1 MTEHKLRRFLA
12 PDLALALAMFTALY
26 CVLAFNAPQSLF
38 RDADSGWHIV
48 TGERILNEH
57 RLPQSDPYSF
67 TRAGQPWFAWEWASD
82 CAMALAYR
90 KAGLPGVVWLF
101 VLVIAAVTWLWFR
114 LSWAVGG
121 NFLFAAAFAAPMLST
136 ANLHWYARPH
146 LFGWVLLLAA
156 IWYFEKAPPR
166 FRARDAAVMI
176 GAGALWANM
185 HASFPLLPLM
195 ALIYAVAHFARPLIW
210 RLETAIEIS
219 KGRWFLWAALL
230 SGAATLLN
238 PYGWNLH
245 GHVVQYLVNGELLDR
260 IGEFQS
266 FNFHA
271 AGSAQIMI
279 ALGIAGVGGVL
290 ALAERKL
297 AHFLLTILFLAAALR
312 SARAL
317 PIAALVLL
325 PLANGAITDALRK
338 ARDLRLGL
346 HRALHAFLGY
356 SDRLRLLDGRFSG
369 MAFAPVFAV
378 LLYFGLQAPAVASHT
393 SFPADQFPVLAANE
407 LSLLPQN
414 IRLLAPDKYGGYL
427 IFRFHGQR
435 KVFFDGRSDFY
446 GSAFIKQYVRLFEV
460 RPGWQKQVDDFGFTH
475 ALLPNDYSL
484 IPALQQIGWKI
495 VFRDEV
501 ATLLAAP
508 VEHPERTRKSGVSRP
523 VFLRRQAAKPYSRY
537 HHTGLETCATG
548 NLWIVKRHS

>member
-1 MTEHKLRRFLA
+1 VAGHKIRRFLA
-12 PDLALALAMFTALY
+12 PDLALVLAMLTALY
-26 CVLAFNAPQSLF
+26 CVFAFNAPRSLF

-48 TGERILNEH
+48 TGEKILNEH
-57 RLPQSDPYSF
+57 RLPQSDTYSF
-67 TRAGQPWFAWEWASD
+67 TRSGQPWFAWEWASD
-82 CAMALAYR
+82 CAMGLLYR
-90 KAGLPGVVWLF
+90 KAGLPGIVWLF

-121 NFLFAAAFAAPMLST
+121 NFFFASALAAPMLST

-146 LFGWVLLLAA
+146 LFGWVLILAA
-156 IWYFEKAPPR
+156 IWYFENAPVR
-166 FRARDAAVMI
+166 FRARDAA
-176 GAGALWANM
+176 ALIAVSVLWTNA
-185 HASFPLLPLM
+185 HASFPLLPLI
-195 ALIYAVAHFARPLIW
+195 ALIYAVSHFARPLIW
-210 RLETAIEIS
+210 RMETAIEIQ

-245 GHVVQYLVNGELLDR
+245 RHVVQYLMNGELLDR

-297 AHFLLTILFLAAALR
+297 AHFLLAIVFLAAALR

-338 ARDLRLGL
+338 AHDLRLGL
-346 HRALHAFLGY
+346 RRALHAFLAY
-356 SDRLRLLDGRFSG
+356 SDRLRVLDGRLSG
-369 MAFAPVFAV
+369 IGLAPVFAL
-378 LLYFGLQAPAVASHT
+378 LLYFGLQAPVVAKHT
-393 SFPADQFPVLAANE
+393 GFPPEQFPVVAANE
-407 LSLLPQN
+407 LTLLPPN

-427 IFRFHGQR
+427 IFRFQGQR
-435 KVFFDGRSDFY
+435 PVFFDGRSDFY
-446 GSAFIKQYVRLFEV
+446 GSEFTKQYIRLFEV
-460 RPGWQKQVDDFGFTH
+460 RPGWQKLVDDFGFTH

-484 IPALQQIGWKI
+484 VPALQLIGWKV
-495 VFRDEV
+495 VFRDDV
-501 ATLLAAP
+501 ATLLAKVEQWAP
-508 VEHPERTRKSGVSRP
+508 FGHRP
-523 VFLRRQAAKPYSRY
+523 VLSFQMAAK
-537 HHTGLETCATG
+537 
-548 NLWIVKRHS
+548 